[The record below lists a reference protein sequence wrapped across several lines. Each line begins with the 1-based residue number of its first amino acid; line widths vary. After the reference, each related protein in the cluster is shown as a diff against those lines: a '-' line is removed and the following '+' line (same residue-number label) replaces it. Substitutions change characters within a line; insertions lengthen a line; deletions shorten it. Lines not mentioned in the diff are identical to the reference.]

1 MAKINWNALTATQKK
16 LLTKQ
21 KAQKQ
26 TETADKN
33 RKAAAESNKVR
44 AQQTAAQ
51 QLEESRQYVEDKKQK
66 QTALAEKLATG
77 NFKSPYTTEQT
88 LPATAVTTNTSY
100 HDSLAAIISDLDERT
115 KLIDSKS
122 EQDGYAA
129 LERRAAKQGL
139 ASRADLRTKTGGRVG
154 LASVTTR
161 TQTLKKLATPSYLLQ
176 QAREHLDNSDA
187 ANKAGDVFTS
197 GEYFSKAGDSIVAA
211 LKHLDT
217 NFSRVNAKGQK
228 IYHEKYGDVFRSP
241 DFGDPENELRVNED
255 THDDVHTIVNGFAD
269 HIVQKGLESQRIQ
282 TPEVATAFRN
292 DIGRDYSLNTKKGKE
307 RTTEERTPSV
317 ELPRAYAVLTKDEK
331 EARAVAAASR
341 RDSNK
346 RANAQK
352 RNNTFSIAP
361 SLESDTPPEDIVESY
376 TTPDTGEKKTTTPY
390 HDFNMRWK
398 RAQVQEVFDQQE
410 KFNEKSARAAGRA
423 YVPKTFIGSPAWEN
437 PDKWHK
443 ENAIKQHWLRSDKA
457 NKPEDFES
465 SEAKLDPV
473 GYISAAE
480 KAGNPVKTTLEPT
493 RNQLE
498 SWARNT
504 RILPKAS
511 TTESILFPKSDSGP
525 RGDSL
530 QGTSLLPFLPNRN
543 EEKNAE
549 ANNELDTPE
558 NVNKN
563 QLVRSRKQAFGFG
576 LGTAASEVKDEVTGK
591 TTGTRH
597 DYLTDTDTDEKTP
610 VERQISDT
618 EALSGETVPE
628 AAPSGDMVTRSLN
641 SIFSNGGNK

>member
-1 MAKINWNALTATQKK
+1 M
-16 LLTKQ
+16 
-21 KAQKQ
+21 
-26 TETADKN
+26 
-33 RKAAAESNKVR
+33 
-44 AQQTAAQ
+44 
-51 QLEESRQYVEDKKQK
+51 
-66 QTALAEKLATG
+66 
-77 NFKSPYTTEQT
+77 
-88 LPATAVTTNTSY
+88 
-100 HDSLAAIISDLDERT
+100 
-115 KLIDSKS
+115 
-122 EQDGYAA
+122 
-129 LERRAAKQGL
+129 
-139 ASRADLRTKTGGRVG
+139 
-154 LASVTTR
+154 
-161 TQTLKKLATPSYLLQ
+161 
-176 QAREHLDNSDA
+176 
-187 ANKAGDVFTS
+187 
-197 GEYFSKAGDSIVAA
+197 
-211 LKHLDT
+211 
-217 NFSRVNAKGQK
+217 
-228 IYHEKYGDVFRSP
+228 
-241 DFGDPENELRVNED
+241 
-255 THDDVHTIVNGFAD
+255 
-269 HIVQKGLESQRIQ
+269 
-282 TPEVATAFRN
+282 
-292 DIGRDYSLNTKKGKE
+292 
-307 RTTEERTPSV
+307 
-317 ELPRAYAVLTKDEK
+317 
-331 EARAVAAASR
+331 
-341 RDSNK
+341 
-346 RANAQK
+346 
-352 RNNTFSIAP
+352 
-361 SLESDTPPEDIVESY
+361 
-376 TTPDTGEKKTTTPY
+376 
-390 HDFNMRWK
+390 
-398 RAQVQEVFDQQE
+398 
-410 KFNEKSARAAGRA
+410 
-423 YVPKTFIGSPAWEN
+423 
-437 PDKWHK
+437 
-443 ENAIKQHWLRSDKA
+443 RSDKA